1 MVYESLSV
9 GSPEYVCWVPEHEV
23 PCHKVFPEAAEQ
35 TMPPETFPMR
45 SHDAGTRI
53 EESSAFSDVTTIL
66 PAAGTGFTTTEADA
80 VALPP
85 GPVQEILY
93 VAVPTDPG
101 VSGTSPL
108 VGCGPDQS
116 PEPVHA
122 VALVVLIVRVI
133 GCPRVM
139 LAGDAL
145 RVTAGIAF
153 TVICAVSQTL
163 V

>member
-1 MVYESLSV
+1 M
-9 GSPEYVCWVPEHEV
+9 
-23 PCHKVFPEAAEQ
+23 FPDAEQ
-35 TMPPETFPMR
+35 TKPPETFPMR

-53 EESSAFSDVTTIL
+53 EEFSAFSDVTTIL
-66 PAAGTGFTTTEADA
+66 PAAGTGFTTTEADD

-101 VSGTSPL
+101 VEDTFPL
-108 VGCGPDQS
+108 VGCEPDQA

-122 VALVVLIVRVI
+122 VALAVVMVSVT

-145 RVTAGIAF
+145 RVTAGPGGGAL
-153 TVICAVSQTL
+153 TVIGAVPQTL